1 MSLTKRAF
9 AQPRNQATVNQP
21 TPRTSNPS
29 FGSFISDS
37 SSSSNVFVFG
47 QQSPRPVVHPRTSST
62 FSSPPP
68 TLNTPN
74 QQSSSPGPEFRFGG
88 SDSQP
93 SNTPSQHSSSPGPV
107 FRFGGSDS
115 QPLSTPSQQSGSPSP
130 VFHFGPS
137 SSQPLSSPPPT
148 LNTPGQQSPSPGPA
162 FNFGASTSQP
172 FSFHSLHNV
181 TPLPSPT
188 PSRGTSPQPSTAPL
202 QSPFRFDS
210 GPLMSGSQTASKPS
224 MHAPV
229 FGSSFSLKVPSTPP
243 SAGRSRTLSLAS
255 SPSSTPGQP
264 RDTTP
269 NTQQRFRSASEV
281 STPIT
286 QTSAPNPPY
295 DAQAESAPAH
305 AFFTPV
311 FQTALKNG
319 STIAKDAF
327 AAMEKLG
334 PCSLAES
341 DADLR
346 RLMEDAKG
354 LRRFQGSDTR
364 TIAVLGDSGE
374 GTASSSPQFVD
385 ELALIA
391 SQARV
396 A

>member
-1 MSLTKRAF
+1 MSTPTDPPTAQLRAMSLSKRVIAK
-9 AQPRNQATVNQP
+9 PRSRAKVNQA

-29 FGSFISDS
+29 SGSFSSNS
-37 SSSSNVFVFG
+37 SSSSNVFTFG
-47 QQSPRPVVHPRTSST
+47 QQPSHPIVHPRTSGT

-68 TLNTPN
+68 TPNTHS
-74 QQSSSPGPEFRFGG
+74 QQ
-88 SDSQP
+88 
-93 SNTPSQHSSSPGPV
+93 SSSPGPV

-115 QPLSTPSQQSGSPSP
+115 QPLDTPSQHSSSPSP
-130 VFHFGPS
+130 VFHFGPPS
-137 SSQPLSSPPPT
+137 SKPPLFPPPT
-148 LNTPGQQSPSPGPA
+148 VNTPGRQSTSRSPA

-188 PSRGTSPQPSTAPL
+188 PSRGTSPQPSTTRL
-202 QSPFRFDS
+202 QSPFRSDS
-210 GPLMSGSQTASKPS
+210 ISPMSSSQTASKPNI
-224 MHAPV
+224 HAPA
-229 FGSSFSLKVPSTPP
+229 FSSSISLKVPSTPP
-243 SAGRSRTLSLAS
+243 SAERSRALSLTS
-255 SPSSTPGQP
+255 PPSSLPGQP
-264 RDTTP
+264 RDTMP
-269 NTQQRFRSASEV
+269 NTQQRFRNVSEV

-305 AFFTPV
+305 VFFTPV

-334 PCSLAES
+334 PSGLAES
-341 DADLR
+341 DVDLK

-354 LRRFQGSDTR
+354 LRKFHGSDTR

-374 GTASSSPQFVD
+374 GTASSSIH
-385 ELALIA
+385 ALMD
-391 SQARV
+391 
-396 A
+396 